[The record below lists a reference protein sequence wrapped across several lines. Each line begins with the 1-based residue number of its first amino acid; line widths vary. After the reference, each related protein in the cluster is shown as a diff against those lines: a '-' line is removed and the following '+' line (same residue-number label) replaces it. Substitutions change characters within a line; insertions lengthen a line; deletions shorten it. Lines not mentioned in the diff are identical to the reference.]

1 MSWVAPRQAALLR
14 RSWTDHLLEPRALL
28 VLAVLGMLCV
38 LCLFALDAMAQG
50 QPVQERVPVWRAV
63 LNWTPLILL
72 GPPGNL
78 GGFALNVLIS
88 ALAMLVGTFAGV
100 LLGVLQLA
108 RSRYLRLPA
117 WAVTQFF
124 RNSPWLVL
132 LFFVM
137 LLMPFELRFGGARI
151 AVPDW
156 LKAVF
161 GLALPVMANLSEV
174 TRGAIQSI
182 PSGQR
187 ESADALGLSARQTAL
202 HVILP
207 QCVKRMTPPWM
218 NWYALVTMAT
228 PLVSIVGVNDAVTL
242 TRDALAAA
250 GRTDL
255 LIPMYLWLLVWF
267 AAYCYPIALLTQRL
281 ERRFAL
287 AG

>member
-1 MSWVAPRQAALLR
+1 MSWVAQRHAVNG
-14 RSWTDHLLEPRALL
+14 RSWTDRLLDPRALL
-28 VLAVLGMLCV
+28 VLAAMGLMCVLG
-38 LCLFALDAMAQG
+38 LFALDALALSAA
-50 QPVQERVPVWRAV
+50 PQERVPVWRAI
-63 LNWTPLILL
+63 LNWTPLILM
-72 GPPGNL
+72 GPPGKL

-88 ALAMLVGTFAGV
+88 LMAMLIGTAAGV

-108 RSRYLRLPA
+108 PSRYVRVPA
-117 WAVTQFF
+117 WVITQFF

-137 LLMPFELRFGGARI
+137 LLMPFELRFGGTRI
-151 AVPDW
+151 LVPDW
-156 LKAVF
+156 LKAVL
-161 GLALPVMANLSEV
+161 GLALPVMANISEV
-174 TRGAIQSI
+174 TRGAVQSI

-187 ESADALGLSARQTAL
+187 ESADALGLSGSQTAL

-267 AAYCYPIALLTQRL
+267 AAYCYPIALLTQKL